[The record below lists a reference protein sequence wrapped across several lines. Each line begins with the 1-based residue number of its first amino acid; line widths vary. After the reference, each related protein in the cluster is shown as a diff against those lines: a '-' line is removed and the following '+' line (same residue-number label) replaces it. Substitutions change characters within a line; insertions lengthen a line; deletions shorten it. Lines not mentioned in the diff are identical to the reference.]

1 MGGPLFKDV
10 GIYYLK
16 MGGSTV
22 QRCGHL
28 LFKDGGPL
36 FKDGGIYYLKMA
48 GGSTVQ
54 RWGHLLFKDGGVHC
68 SKMWA
73 STI

>member
-1 MGGPLFKDV
+1 
-10 GIYYLK
+10 

-22 QRCGHL
+22 QRWGHLLFKDGGGSTVQRWGHL

-36 FKDGGIYYLKMA
+36 FKDGGIYYLKM

-54 RWGHLLFKDGGVHC
+54 RCGCSMCVHVFER
-68 SKMWA
+68 
-73 STI
+73 